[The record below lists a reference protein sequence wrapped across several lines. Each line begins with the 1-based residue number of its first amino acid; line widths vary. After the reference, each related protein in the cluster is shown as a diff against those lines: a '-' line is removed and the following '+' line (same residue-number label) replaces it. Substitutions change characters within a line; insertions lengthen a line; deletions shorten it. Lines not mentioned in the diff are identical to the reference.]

1 MHMMERRQ
9 SRNSSNFDEVY
20 SALFVDFDNIFTR
33 LDELAPATARAF
45 ATNPQRWLRWLE
57 THAVRMLY
65 GDGVR
70 RRILKRCCYLN
81 PHCYHQYRPFFIRAA
96 FNVIDCPPL
105 TNQGKTSADIHLV
118 MDAMDTLN
126 HKTNFDEFI
135 ILSGDADFTPLLIR
149 LQEHARRTLVL
160 SVGYASPAYA
170 AASSWR
176 IREDWFVQQALDER
190 PLEEQRSMDD
200 SRDDYQPSVPN
211 ARVIR
216 SPRTDR
222 GHLERGAQIVKR
234 MVGDSSTPVPLAQ
247 LSHTLQRE
255 LEAGQDWFGYG
266 RFRDYLEALD
276 LDRLE
281 VSNVVPGYVF
291 DPARHDEPEET
302 SARTEFKESYPELYE
317 FAVRVHR
324 LTDVPLLMPEHYRE
338 LLGLI
343 VEEVNENGF
352 FLTNTSRSV
361 RDKCVEKGIPVGRAH
376 VNFVLVGITR
386 GNLPLAEQKGVS
398 IKDVAKAFMRNVKDL
413 CNRTQFDLSEP
424 ELKLLMQWIMPKDS
438 GE

>member
-1 MHMMERRQ
+1 MLERRQ
-9 SRNSSNFDEVY
+9 SRISSNFDEVY
-20 SALFVDFDNIFTR
+20 TALFVDFDNIFTR
-33 LDELAPATARAF
+33 LDELAPAAARAF

-65 GDGVR
+65 GEGVR

-126 HKTNFDEFI
+126 HKTMFDEFI

-160 SVGYASPAYA
+160 SVGYAAPAYT

-190 PLEEQRSMDD
+190 PFDEQRPME
-200 SRDDYQPSVPN
+200 DYQVQGPVQSS
-211 ARVIR
+211 ARIVR
-216 SPRTDR
+216 SPRPER
-222 GHLERGAQIVKR
+222 SHMERGAQIVKR
-234 MVGDSSTPVPLAQ
+234 MVADSASPVPLAQ
-247 LSHTLQRE
+247 LSHSLQKE
-255 LEAGQDWFGYG
+255 LDAGQDWFGYG
-266 RFRDYLEALD
+266 RFRDFLEALE

-291 DPARHDEPEET
+291 DPARHEEPEET
-302 SARTEFKESYPELYE
+302 SARADFRDAYPELYE

-324 LTDVPLLMPEHYRE
+324 LTDVPLLMPEHYKQ

-343 VEEVNENGF
+343 VEEVNANGF

-361 RDKCVEKGIPVGRAH
+361 RDKCVERGIPVGRAH

-386 GNLPLAEQKGVS
+386 GGYPLAEQSGVN

-413 CNRTQFDLSEP
+413 CNRTQFDLSEE
-424 ELKLLMQWIMPKDS
+424 ELKLLMQWIMPREN